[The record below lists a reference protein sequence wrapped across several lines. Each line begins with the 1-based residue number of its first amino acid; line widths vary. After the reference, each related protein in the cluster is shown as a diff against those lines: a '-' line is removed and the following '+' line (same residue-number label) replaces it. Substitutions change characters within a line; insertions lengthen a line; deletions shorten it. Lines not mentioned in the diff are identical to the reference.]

1 MLELQSLKKV
11 CKRTVLK
18 VLGSLK
24 SSEGKCLMGADC
36 FPFSEGSAKVYCLLS
51 FKTVMGVPEASGA
64 QAEGRKVTELTL

>member
-1 MLELQSLKKV
+1 
-11 CKRTVLK
+11 
-18 VLGSLK
+18 
-24 SSEGKCLMGADC
+24 MGADC